1 MLNLDFV
8 ADLADPPGYRDE
20 SVVHVSDLVSRAAT
34 LVGLPS
40 YSSET
45 TEAQRN
51 IMALGRLWEA
61 MVRPTVKELA
71 ESEGLQF
78 CPKEPRV
85 MNGVVGSLDGTL
97 IKKGE
102 PASRTYAVV
111 ETKSRW
117 TDSGDPRDNFRWMA
131 QVKAYCWMSMCTR
144 AWMPVL
150 YLPRRGPPNAEFVLH
165 KLEFLPHELAENW
178 QMLIGAGR
186 YDNTENT

>member
-71 ESEGLQF
+71 ELEGLQF
-78 CPKEPRV
+78 IPTVPRV
-85 MNGVVGSLDGTL
+85 MNDVVGSLDGIL
-97 IKKGE
+97 VEEGA
-102 PASRTYAVV
+102 PDVACAVV

-117 TDSGDPRDNFRWMA
+117 TSSGDPTSNWRWMA
-131 QVKAYCWMSMCTR
+131 QVKAYCFMSMCTR

-150 YLPRRGPPNAEFVLH
+150 YLPRKGPPNAEFVLH
-165 KLEFLPHELAENW
+165 RLEFLPHELAENW
-178 QMLIGAGR
+178 QMLMGARR

>member
-1 MLNLDFV
+1 MNLNYV
-8 ADLADPPGYRDE
+8 ADLADPPDYRDE
-20 SVVHVSDLVSRAAT
+20 SVVHVSDLVSRAAK

-40 YSSET
+40 YSSEP

-85 MNGVVGSLDGTL
+85 MNGVVGSLDGIL